1 MNDFNL
7 LILTEGSLLTLFEF
21 MKLTGIERDFTNAFK
36 KYVTEQALLIFNK
49 STDSHTKIE
58 ELIDFKLACDQL
70 SVLLS
75 TDALKLPQKIAF
87 EAFVNSSTI

>member
-1 MNDFNL
+1 
-7 LILTEGSLLTLFEF
+7 